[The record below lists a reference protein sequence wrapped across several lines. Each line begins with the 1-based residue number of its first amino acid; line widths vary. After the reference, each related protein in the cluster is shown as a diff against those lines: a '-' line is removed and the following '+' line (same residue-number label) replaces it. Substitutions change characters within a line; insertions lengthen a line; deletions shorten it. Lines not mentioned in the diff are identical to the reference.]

1 MNINEIE
8 RLAQY
13 YYKTDKRISYDRA
26 LAEAIQRAVIQ
37 DLDNKG
43 KLKKYLAQN
52 KLTMV

>member
-1 MNINEIE
+1 MNIQQIE
-8 RLAQY
+8 ALATY
-13 YYKTDKRISYDRA
+13 YHKADKRISYDRA